1 MFKKIASALMVA
13 AAFGCTLASAMFFD
27 DNPRYIQVGHD
38 EMTESYIDMNSINS
52 IRYDPPSYV
61 IQATVLTYDYSTNTA
76 TGYQNNFFYNFN
88 AQTVRT
94 QTLSTMTYD
103 TLKGTPSAQTINPDP
118 EVATTDRYSVNG
130 KAADNAF
137 FNCYNMTFY
146 HTFDKK
152 KDAKN
157 SERN

>member
-1 MFKKIASALMVA
+1 MTGVHRLQEVKRLA
-13 AAFGCTLASAMFFD
+13 AADFSD
-27 DNPRYIQVGHD
+27 D
-38 EMTESYIDMNSINS
+38 
-52 IRYDPPSYV
+52 
-61 IQATVLTYDYSTNTA
+61 
-76 TGYQNNFFYNFN
+76 
-88 AQTVRT
+88 QTVRT